1 MAVVHPPI
9 RSRRVNP
16 FPAIQEAPLGARNPR
31 WGQGGTGLGGL
42 GEETSFIYTARY
54 EKTEQKKKNRGQKLG
69 EKKQNTGA
77 PKKADHH
84 RAGGPHNHVPRA
96 PPAMSP
102 RVISINNNATLCTF
116 CSGISLRGLGLIASK
131 RGDHYFRVFPFAW
144 LSSLLDARGA
154 SKAQPY
160 QRQREMHAGTQTSDE
175 QHYAYELLRLKN
187 DEECRISAC

>member
-1 MAVVHPPI
+1 MHAPAAHPC
-9 RSRRVNP
+9 RTRATRCRMY
-16 FPAIQEAPLGARNPR
+16 QK
-31 WGQGGTGLGGL
+31 
-42 GEETSFIYTARY
+42 
-54 EKTEQKKKNRGQKLG
+54 KTEKKNRGQKLG

>member
-1 MAVVHPPI
+1 MPAQPARRGPAPPGAGAGTREQLCPKCMYAPAAHPC
-9 RSRRVNP
+9 RTRATRCRMY
-16 FPAIQEAPLGARNPR
+16 QK
-31 WGQGGTGLGGL
+31 
-42 GEETSFIYTARY
+42 
-54 EKTEQKKKNRGQKLG
+54 KTEKKNRGQKLAK
-69 EKKQNTGA
+69 KKQNTGA